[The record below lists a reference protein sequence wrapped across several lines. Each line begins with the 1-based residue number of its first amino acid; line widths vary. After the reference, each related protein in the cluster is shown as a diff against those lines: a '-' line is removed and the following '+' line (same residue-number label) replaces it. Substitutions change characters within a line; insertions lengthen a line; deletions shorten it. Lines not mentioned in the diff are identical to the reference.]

1 MDLFEARAQTR
12 RQARAPLAER
22 MRPRDLDELGL
33 SHALYFVLL
42 KWSAVGAAAAARK
55 ARPGYLQRPPGEK
68 RAQAV
73 RRALSRVASD
83 PIAAE
88 VLAVYFLECRN
99 ELLLEWLD
107 GLGLEHEE
115 GVLSAETP
123 PEPKKAELDQAI
135 DDFLA
140 RDDDPDRR
148 LLLSAFAAQE
158 SIDWPGLDARVEAAA

>member
-1 MDLFEARAQTR
+1 MPPEQAVALFR
-12 RQARAPLAER
+12 
-22 MRPRDLDELGL
+22 GL
-33 SHALYFVLL
+33 SKAAPGVAAQ
-42 KWSAVGAAAAARK
+42 AVGTAALTLK
-55 ARPGYLQRPPGEK
+55 TRPVYLKRQTIEK
-68 RAQAV
+68 RANSV

-99 ELLLEWLD
+99 ELLVEWLD
-107 GLGLEHEE
+107 HLGLEHEE

-158 SIDWPGLDARVEAAA
+158 SIDWPGLDARVEASA